1 MVYSKFLRGVVAVLL
16 LGVMPAWGMLESAP
30 AGLRQAAAGD
40 LNVDA
45 AGIFQGSSASERGFT
60 VDGHYGVSRPDL
72 DRYEKLK
79 SPGGLK
85 ADFDRSICQ
94 LKASSDYHRSL
105 EQIEQAVS
113 ELPLAE
119 NNNKK
124 TAMVAALNKK
134 IEQRARRMLSSYLSQ
149 VARYNAALALEKEF
163 NERFIPHLSQESIHE
178 RNNGGGAAA
187 ESCGAGA
194 GGIES
199 ESVLQQKEVSI
210 DPSYDRRGRDS
221 RFQWQQV
228 GPVSAVYD
236 TLAADWLRTVPQR
249 YEKAAALQDLDLQA
263 TYLPSIGNVPL
274 NFANKKIMRPIVDV
288 MDRNAAV
295 IASLAK
301 AAFIAGIFLVAV
313 RNLGGTKWLNRKI
326 DEAFNKPSIYKVDT
340 AKTLSEDKQRMSGE
354 LLVNG
359 PEVQRQCNEVVELM
373 RWHNA
378 LPKDKQREYKFKGVL
393 FYGSPGTGKTSLART
408 IAYRSGWNLIELIA
422 DDFFKIKDMAD
433 RLAVLEEMFA
443 KAEKLGKTVIFLD
456 EFENMVKDRDLTG
469 GASNPMLMKMLK
481 LTEQGSS
488 KFIIIAATNRKN
500 DIDKAMLRR
509 MRWQVEV
516 PLPGL
521 RQRYQILNNY
531 FDTLL
536 RNKGF
541 TTKLDAM
548 KLAQTLHSESGA
560 RLESFV
566 ERMRDRARLYGQ
578 TEIDEKIAREILIDM
593 GILQAGPEEDD
604 VVGKEAVHRD
614 RGDGN
619 GDSEEV
625 AA

>member
-16 LGVMPAWGMLESAP
+16 LGVMPARGMDEPSVP
-30 AGLRQAAAGD
+30 AGVQTAITAGLD
-40 LNVDA
+40 TRAV
-45 AGIFQGSSASERGFT
+45 GIFATGSGQVSPGATEVSTLSAA
-60 VDGHYGVSRPDL
+60 VSRPDL
-72 DRYEKLK
+72 ERFAALEKAGTGRFEL
-79 SPGGLK
+79 
-85 ADFDRSICQ
+85 ARI
-94 LKASSDYHRSL
+94 
-105 EQIEQAVS
+105 VS
-113 ELPLAE
+113 ELQSDQANNRLPISALTEKAKIRLHKFLKEVARWKAYQEELAE
-119 NNNKK
+119 VTQKFQVM
-124 TAMVAALNKK
+124 TPEEDLFD
-134 IEQRARRMLSSYLSQ
+134 SSQ
-149 VARYNAALALEKEF
+149 APTKE
-163 NERFIPHLSQESIHE
+163 RSS
-178 RNNGGGAAA
+178 A
-187 ESCGAGA
+187 ESARKYSGSSAGA
-194 GGIES
+194 GGALVHERRRRQGEEIGDF
-199 ESVLQQKEVSI
+199 VAQKLFKDYVQNITNRHDKLTFRILLGLE
-210 DPSYDRRGRDS
+210 
-221 RFQWQQV
+221 
-228 GPVSAVYD
+228 
-236 TLAADWLRTVPQR
+236 
-249 YEKAAALQDLDLQA
+249 A
-263 TYLPSIGNVPL
+263 TYLPTWSNRLL
-274 NFANKKIMRPIVDV
+274 NTANKRLIEPFTSWQE
-288 MDRNAAV
+288 RNAANIAAITKLMFIFSAMAV
-295 IASLAK
+295 IFHHS
-301 AAFIAGIFLVAV
+301 
-313 RNLGGTKWLNRKI
+313 GGTQWMKRKI
-326 DEAFNKPSIYKVDT
+326 DEAFNKPNIYKVDT

-393 FYGSPGTGKTSLART
+393 FYGPPGTGKTSLART

-488 KFIIIAATNRKN
+488 KFIIIAATNRKS

-541 TTKLDAM
+541 STKLDAM

-578 TEIDEKIAREILIDM
+578 TEIDEKIAKEILIDM